1 MESIAVNNLSFGYT
15 EHKVIDKLNF
25 TVAKGELIIIVG
37 ENGSGKSTLLK
48 LILGELKPQ
57 SGSVRLMGKKL
68 EELNNFQEIGYV
80 PQMNVVNK
88 IPFPITCLEL
98 VTLNLYNDFGLI
110 KIPKREHRKK
120 GREIL
125 HRMGLDEYIN
135 IPFNELSG
143 GLQQRVMIAR
153 AMINNPKIM
162 ILDEPTSGVDEESK
176 DNFIDL
182 IQELNYEYNITVILV
197 THEIDWVKERLEL
210 DHIYRI
216 EDGGLKD
223 VGI

>member
-1 MESIAVNNLSFGYT
+1 MVSIAVNNLSFGYT
-15 EHKVIDKLNF
+15 EDKVIDKLNF
-25 TVAKGELIIIVG
+25 IVEKGELIVIVG

-57 SGSVRLMGKKL
+57 SGSIKLMGKEL
-68 EELNNFQEIGYV
+68 EELSDFQAVGYV

-110 KIPKREHRKK
+110 KIPKKYHREK

-125 HRMGLDEYIN
+125 HRMGLGEYIN
-135 IPFNELSG
+135 TPFNELSG

-162 ILDEPTSGVDEESK
+162 ILDEPTSGVDKESK

-182 IQELNYEYNITVILV
+182 IQELNHKYNITVVLV
-197 THEIDWVKERLEL
+197 THEIDWIKEHLEL

-216 EDGGLKD
+216 ENGGLKN
-223 VGI
+223 VRI